1 MTSGKIINLIIILTV
16 LVISCIAIAL
26 YLFVYSTEARF
37 NKNVGNADR
46 LLDAESYEQAREFYQ
61 EAFRLKPDEAYP
73 QNQLLKIDSMLTAQ
87 QFALQYKMTLGQADS
102 LFVFKDYEN
111 ARTIYLEA
119 ARINPDDPYPFDQVS
134 QIEVILAEATTKE
147 PVFEGNYHIVV
158 GVFENETNA
167 VQMQEKLRENGFNS
181 LIISRREFDMKAVT
195 YGAYSNIHEAY
206 NDLPNVRQ
214 ELKSDA
220 WVIYHRIK

>member
-1 MTSGKIINLIIILTV
+1 MTSGKIIKLIIILAL
-16 LVISCIAIAL
+16 LVISCSAIAL
-26 YLFVYSTEARF
+26 YLFVYSTDARF
-37 NKNVGNADR
+37 NNNVGKADR
-46 LLDAESYEQAREFYQ
+46 LLNAELYEQAREFYL
-61 EAFRLKPDEAYP
+61 EAFSLKPDEVYP
-73 QNQLLKIDSMLTAQ
+73 KDQLLKIDSMLTAHQ
-87 QFALQYKMTLGQADS
+87 VAGQYKMMLGQADS

-119 ARINPDDPYPFDQVS
+119 ARINPGDPYPFDQIS
-134 QIEVILAEATTKE
+134 QIEVILAEATTTE
-147 PVFEGNYHIVV
+147 PAIEGNYHIVV

-167 VQMQEKLRENGFNS
+167 VQMQQKLREKGFNS
-181 LIISRREFDMKAVT
+181 LIIARREFDMKAVT